1 MSVKDDTISILVS
14 HNMINW
20 ILDLLEKSKSND
32 IHIFSLDFGSALLA
46 NILHCPSTLE
56 ELEQNP
62 DDTKKIML
70 SLLQLLKENIPST
83 VLMHILICLSYLSKE
98 RFSQQI
104 EECNFVDRI
113 SDFVEY
119 YNNLNTS
126 SNEGN
131 PEID

>member
-1 MSVKDDTISILVS
+1 MSVKEETIPVLVE
-14 HNMINW
+14 HDMINW
-20 ILDLLEKSKSND
+20 ILKLLDKSKGTE
-32 IHIFSLDFGSALLA
+32 IHIFSLDFSSALLA

-56 ELEQNP
+56 KLEQNP
-62 DDTKKIML
+62 DFAKDIML
-70 SLLQLLKENIPST
+70 KLLQMLKENIPST

-98 RFSQQI
+98 RFSSQI

-126 SNEGN
+126 SK
-131 PEID
+131 